1 MTKETDCAE
10 QRRQSWMG
18 LGLVAGI
25 ATGLVWLRRQVA
37 RRSSPLLQRTEVQ
50 SGQLLSALVTGASSG
65 IGQAYATRLAA
76 MGYNLILVA
85 RRRDRLEALASRLT
99 ETYGVRAT
107 VMPVDLATDAGVTAV
122 EQLVAATE
130 DLGILVNNAGFGMYG
145 PFVEGDINRH
155 LDMIRLHVLAVVR
168 LTRAALPGMLARK
181 RGAVVNV
188 SSLIAF
194 YPIYGS
200 TTYTA
205 TKCYLRSFTEA
216 LHQEL
221 AGTGVRAQSLCP
233 GFVRTEFQEC
243 ADIQALAIPDGVWMA
258 AEDVVAGSLRD
269 LEVDRPVSVP
279 GPIYRFLAT
288 LSVALPR
295 PVIYLAGRVIARWRG
310 K

>member
-1 MTKETDCAE
+1 VTKGRHLE
-10 QRRQSWMG
+10 QRRGVWLGMG
-18 LGLVAGI
+18 LV
-25 ATGLVWLRRQVA
+25 TGLLAGLTWLHRERA
-37 RRSSPLLQRTEVQ
+37 RRSSPLLRRAEVQ
-50 SGQLLSALVTGASSG
+50 SGKSLTALVTGASSG
-65 IGQAYATRLAA
+65 IGQAYATKLAA

-85 RRRDRLEALASRLT
+85 RRKDRLDSLASDLT
-99 ETYGVRAT
+99 DIYGVR
-107 VMPVDLATDAGVTAV
+107 VSVVPVDLATDAGIAAV
-122 EQLVAATE
+122 EQAIASTD

-145 PFVEGDINRH
+145 PFARGDINRH

-168 LTRAALPGMLARK
+168 LTRAALPGMLARR
-181 RGAVVNV
+181 RGIVINV

-243 ADIQALAIPDGVWMA
+243 ADIQSLAIPDGLCMSA
-258 AEDVVAGSLRD
+258 QDVVAGSLRD
-269 LEVDRPVSVP
+269 LAADRPISVP
-279 GPIYRFLAT
+279 GPVYRFLAT
-288 LSVALPR
+288 LSAVLPR
-295 PVIYLAGRVIARWRG
+295 PVIYLAGRVIARQRG